1 MANTGVIEGET
12 ESKPGEKRKN
22 YKPLTPKQE
31 KFCELIVMG
40 KSQVEAYKTAY
51 DTTSSN
57 QGSLETSAQ
66 GIASDPRI
74 ILRVAALRLPAQEK
88 FQKYREAWLFRL
100 MGMAFAD
107 VRKAFDTHGNAIDIP
122 DLPDDIAPSI
132 AGYEQVEDF
141 EGRGESRERVGYTKK
156 VKLVP
161 PLEAMRLFGE
171 ALQWFPGQGSGKLGV
186 KAEIKDKDRTIK
198 IVLVKAEG

>member
-1 MANTGVIEGET
+1 MGNTGGIEGET
-12 ESKPGEKRKN
+12 ESNPGEKRKN
-22 YKPLTPKQE
+22 YKPLTLKQE
-31 KFCELIVMG
+31 KFCQGLVMG
-40 KSQVEAYKTAY
+40 MSQVEAYKSAY

-66 GIASDPRI
+66 SIASDPRI
-74 ILRVAALRLPAQEK
+74 VLRVAALRLPAQEK

-107 VRKAFDTHGNAIDIP
+107 VRRAFDTHGNPIDIP
-122 DLPDDIAPSI
+122 DLPDDIAPNV

-141 EGRGESRERVGYTKK
+141 EGRGESRQRVGYTKK

-161 PLEAMRLFGE
+161 PMEAMKLFGE
-171 ALQWFPGQGSGKLGV
+171 ALQWFPSQSGGKLGARV
-186 KAEIKDKDRTIK
+186 EIKDKDRSIK
-198 IVLVKAEG
+198 IELVKAGD